1 MRALSRF
8 QKRFGLL
15 QAIFLGL
22 STVGILAIALLLI
35 AFWVYCNAEDLS
47 EKTGLWTYLILEN
60 WVSRF
65 ITVSTAAL
73 WFCVSA
79 QVLLACLMLASLALE
94 HQLVRDDDFSMMSI
108 YQYSNGGPLDLAW
121 PLTRGLRWGVGIL
134 GLLAVLLLAGEG
146 TAIQLSSTILLSD
159 LKAVVLRDTVSPING
174 TLKYSFSDSFYA
186 MEEPST
192 VMKANPV
199 EYPLFAE
206 KAEDR
211 IVVSDSNTTQGL
223 VDSGHVLRALFPLN
237 ETERATLASYQGV
250 ARIISTHS
258 ICFAPQI
265 NDFTVNFDN
274 STILY
279 DNTTLEVYFE
289 ALMDNLTPGNSTRDL
304 LARGS
309 LVFNETD
316 RWSAL
321 DCGLKLK
328 RDVLNVDMQSKFLPL
343 NVTDEFP
350 VTHLSNGKID
360 WQIVAFPTWPN
371 NLDTAV
377 ISATVK
383 EALNDTS
390 TIQQSYNGSE
400 WTTLTF
406 PPVPGDDRPSFQI
419 HTSVCGTDYEWASAD
434 IEVSAAKNLS
444 DAHLSLTKDLTGQ
457 FIIKYVTS
465 AVQKQMGVDRASV
478 TRPSNEERGILELS
492 SWIRNNDH
500 DLNTF
505 SWFVGTPAS
514 GDLMT
519 IEARS
524 GYGSEYGWLHPVA
537 EALFM
542 NTLADTK
549 QLSLAWEA
557 IAMALFDAHYTQN
570 LDFFD
575 VGGNVTMRMF
585 KQFMVPRQYTGLY
598 AVLSVLGL
606 HFLVMLS
613 VLSTYFR
620 SRSWKDWVPEDFK
633 YLLGTTEKSS
643 GKLSN

>member
-1 MRALSRF
+1 MRALPRF
-8 QKRFGLL
+8 QARFGLL

-22 STVGILAIALLLI
+22 STVGILGVASLLI
-35 AFWVYCNAEDLS
+35 GFWVYCNASDLS
-47 EKTGLWTYLILEN
+47 EKSGLWTYLILEN

-65 ITVSTAAL
+65 ITVSASAL
-73 WFCVSA
+73 WFCISA

-94 HQLVRDDDFSMMSI
+94 HQLVRDDDLSMMSI

-121 PLTRGLRWGVGIL
+121 PLTCGLRWGVGLL

-159 LKAVVLRDTVSPING
+159 LKAVVLRDTATTNR

-192 VMKANPV
+192 LMKANPV

-223 VDSGHVLRALFPLN
+223 VDSGHVVRALLPLH

-265 NDFTVNFDN
+265 TDFTVDFDN
-274 STILY
+274 STLLW
-279 DNTTLEVYFE
+279 NNSTLEVYYE
-289 ALMDNLTPGNSTRDL
+289 AVMDNLTPGSSTRDL

-316 RWSAL
+316 RWSTL
-321 DCGLKLK
+321 EGGRKLN
-328 RDVLNVDMQSKFLPL
+328 RDVLNIIPQARNRPVNS
-343 NVTDEFP
+343 TSEFP
-350 VTHLSNGKID
+350 VTHLTNGKIQ
-360 WQIVAFPTWPN
+360 WLIVAFPTWPN
-371 NLDTAV
+371 NVDTALV
-377 ISATVK
+377 SATVK
-383 EALNDTS
+383 EALNDTA
-390 TIQQSYNGSE
+390 TIRQSYNGSE

-406 PPVPGDDRPSFQI
+406 PPVPGDERPSFQI
-419 HTSVCGTDYEWASAD
+419 HTSVCGIDYEWATAD
-434 IEVSAAKNLS
+434 IEASAPTNLS
-444 DAHLSLTKDLTGQ
+444 DARLSMTKDLTGQ
-457 FIIKYVTS
+457 YIISYVTS
-465 AVQKQMGVDRASV
+465 AVQKQLGVDRADV
-478 TRPSNEERGILELS
+478 TRASNEERGILELS
-492 SWIRNNDH
+492 SWIKNNDH
-500 DLNTF
+500 ELTTF
-505 SWFVGTPAS
+505 DWYVAAAVN
-514 GDLMT
+514 GDPMT

-524 GYGSEYGWLHPVA
+524 GYGYDYGWLYPVA

-557 IAMALFDAHYTQN
+557 IAMALFDAHYSQN

-575 VGGNVTMRMF
+575 VEGNATIRVF
-585 KQFMVPRQYTGLY
+585 GQFLVPRQYAGLF

-606 HFLVMLS
+606 HFVVMLS
-613 VLSTYFR
+613 VMCTYFR
-620 SRSWKDWVPEDFK
+620 SRSWREWVPEDFR
-633 YLLGTTEKSS
+633 YLLGTTERAS